1 MLNLF
6 ECVNHIS
13 TFDFPTLSVHWL
25 ADLWNREEVTA
36 PYAEVLDGFGLLHP
50 DSVIFHTICQ
60 HFKLKAKFATMS
72 FSSFSNPRSR
82 IQNQKLPVNINHLLV
97 ASQNLLVDRIS
108 SNVSRS
114 QLTKSRSPRAPKRR
128 NVSSRRRSG
137 SSVGWGA
144 RVLRVLMGLLRHVG
158 PPGETGNG

>member
-1 MLNLF
+1 MESRRSDCSL
-6 ECVNHIS
+6 CG
-13 TFDFPTLSVHWL
+13 
-25 ADLWNREEVTA
+25 
-36 PYAEVLDGFGLLHP
+36 GFGWIWTP
-50 DSVIFHTICQ
+50 TSGFGDFSHTICQ

-158 PPGETGNG
+158 PPGETGNS